1 MELKTE
7 NLTYEKVS
15 ELKKYSDFLKKH
27 YFEYDF
33 DYKTFAD
40 IVHDLIDNDEFK
52 YTGRTI
58 VEQENCLYYVF
69 KDTEILFSGNFH
81 YIRGKMMGE
90 YATNSIPI
98 TLVNIWIPKEKELT
112 EIELVKKDILGTKK
126 ELAEIK
132 DLLKK
137 MVV

>member
-1 MELKTE
+1 
-7 NLTYEKVS
+7 
-15 ELKKYSDFLKKH
+15 
-27 YFEYDF
+27 
-33 DYKTFAD
+33 
-40 IVHDLIDNDEFK
+40 
-52 YTGRTI
+52 
-58 VEQENCLYYVF
+58 
-69 KDTEILFSGNFH
+69 
-81 YIRGKMMGE
+81 MGE